1 MSFYWYCMIFEKL
14 QLFSYFHR
22 SPPLSLRGNTISN
35 FKNIISPNSLPIISR
50 KRNRRS
56 TCVWEGNYV
65 IPLAQF
71 LLSWDTIIYLFHDWF
86 LSSQWT
92 SIAIF
97 SYMQHPINTEC
108 PSTSTF
114 LQLENRLDRQRTDK
128 ERSMQTLP
136 CKKLP
141 RFTTKDFVDT
151 SQEIKVASLRSQWLL
166 NLHKTQGKHC
176 RSMQFPKQHS

>member
-1 MSFYWYCMIFEKL
+1 MPYDCHFIGILWSLKNYNFLPFPSNHPIF
-14 QLFSYFHR
+14 
-22 SPPLSLRGNTISN
+22 LRVTN
-35 FKNIISPNSLPIISR
+35 FKNMILPQSLPIISR
-50 KRNRRS
+50 KINRWS

-71 LLSWDTIIYLFHDWF
+71 LLSWDTMIYLFHDWF

-128 ERSMQTLP
+128 ARSMQTLP

-141 RFTTKDFVDT
+141 RFTTKDFLDT
-151 SQEIKVASLRSQWLL
+151 SQ
-166 NLHKTQGKHC
+166 
-176 RSMQFPKQHS
+176 

>member
-1 MSFYWYCMIFEKL
+1 MIFEEL
-14 QLFSYFHR
+14 QLFTISIEA
-22 SPPLSLRGNTISN
+22 PLLSLKGNTVSN
-35 FKNIISPNSLPIISR
+35 FKNIISPKSLSIISR
-50 KRNRRS
+50 KIDRRS

-71 LLSWDTIIYLFHDWF
+71 LLSWDTMIYLFHDWF
-86 LSSQWT
+86 MSSQWT

-114 LQLENRLDRQRTDK
+114 LKLENRLDRQREK
-128 ERSMQTLP
+128 HATLP
-136 CKKLP
+136 CKRLP

-151 SQEIKVASLRSQWLL
+151 SQEKSRIVEIVMVA
-166 NLHKTQGKHC
+166 
-176 RSMQFPKQHS
+176 